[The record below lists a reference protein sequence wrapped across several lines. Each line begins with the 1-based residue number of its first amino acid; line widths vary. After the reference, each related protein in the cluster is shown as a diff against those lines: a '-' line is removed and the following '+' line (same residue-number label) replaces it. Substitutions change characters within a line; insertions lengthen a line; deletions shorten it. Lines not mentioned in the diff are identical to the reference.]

1 MENLQVLNT
10 TSKQIP
16 QMSSL
21 EIVDFINEYRAKNDD
36 QPIQLRHADFMAKVQ
51 KVLGELSENY
61 RSVYKDASGRSLP
74 CYVFYKREAC
84 LMAMSYSYEL
94 QALVFDRMTELE
106 NKLSKPQLPDF
117 TNPVEAAR
125 AWADEVEAKLIA
137 QKQLE
142 LAAPKVEYFDRVA
155 DVNNYM
161 NATTVGQKVGMSG
174 TTLNKHL
181 EQFDVYN
188 RAIKTGRVFQQWFI
202 DKGYGE
208 LKKTDNGYNQSKF
221 TNKGEQ
227 WVIQKFTSEGI
238 I

>member
-1 MENLQVLNT
+1 MNLIQSNIKT
-10 TSKQIP
+10 
-16 QMSSL
+16 MSSL
-21 EIVDFINEYRAKNDD
+21 EISELTGKRHDNVKRLIESFSQDIESRKALIARPQSEVMQKEVNGRIYEYEVYIFAGEQGKLDS
-36 QPIQLRHADFMAKVQ
+36 ITIVAQLCPEFTA
-51 KVLGELSENY
+51 
-61 RSVYKDASGRSLP
+61 
-74 CYVFYKREAC
+74 
-84 LMAMSYSYEL
+84 
-94 QALVFDRMTELE
+94 ALVKRWYELE
-106 NKLSKPQLPDF
+106 NQSLKPQLPDF

-202 DKGYGE
+202 DKGLGVM
-208 LKKTDNGYNQSKF
+208 KKTDNGYNQSRF

-227 WVIQKFTSEGI
+227 WVIQKLTSEGI
-238 I
+238 V

>member
-155 DVNNYM
+155 DVGNLM
-161 NATTVGQKVGMSG
+161 TASVVGKKIGMSAQV
-174 TTLNKHL
+174 LNAHL
-181 EQFDVYN
+181 QEMKVYDK
-188 RAIKTGRVFQQWFI
+188 RQKGRVFQQWFI

-227 WVIQKFTSEGI
+227 WIIEKFVSEGLI
-238 I
+238 

>member
-1 MENLQVLNT
+1 MNT
-10 TSKQIP
+10 LINQELKK
-16 QMSSL
+16 MSSL
-21 EIVDFINEYRAKNDD
+21 EISELTGKRHDNVKRLIESFSQDIESRKALIARPHSEVMQKEVNGRIYEYEVYIFAGEQGKLDS
-36 QPIQLRHADFMAKVQ
+36 ITIVAQLCPEFTA
-51 KVLGELSENY
+51 
-61 RSVYKDASGRSLP
+61 
-74 CYVFYKREAC
+74 
-84 LMAMSYSYEL
+84 
-94 QALVFDRMTELE
+94 ALVKRWYELE
-106 NKLSKPQLPDF
+106 NQSLKPQLPDF

-155 DVNNYM
+155 DVGNLM
-161 NATTVGQKVGMSG
+161 TASVVGKKIGMSAQV
-174 TTLNKHL
+174 LNAHL
-181 EQFDVYN
+181 QEMKVYDK
-188 RAIKTGRVFQQWFI
+188 RQKGRVFQQWFI

>member
-1 MENLQVLNT
+1 MNLIQSNIKT
-10 TSKQIP
+10 
-16 QMSSL
+16 MSSL
-21 EIVDFINEYRAKNDD
+21 EISELTGKRHDNVKRLIESFSRDIESRKALIARPHSEVMQKEVNGRIYEYEVYIFAGEQGKLDS
-36 QPIQLRHADFMAKVQ
+36 ITIVAQLCPEFTAALV
-51 KVLGELSENY
+51 
-61 RSVYKDASGRSLP
+61 
-74 CYVFYKREAC
+74 KRW
-84 LMAMSYSYEL
+84 YEL
-94 QALVFDRMTELE
+94 ESQSL
-106 NKLSKPQLPDF
+106 KPQLPDF

-155 DVNNYM
+155 DVGNLM
-161 NATTVGQKVGMSG
+161 TASVVGKKIGMSAQV
-174 TTLNKHL
+174 LNAHL
-181 EQFDVYN
+181 QEMKVYDK
-188 RAIKTGRVFQQWFI
+188 RQKGRVFQQWFI

>member
-1 MENLQVLNT
+1 
-10 TSKQIP
+10 
-16 QMSSL
+16 MSSL
-21 EIVDFINEYRAKNDD
+21 EIVDFINEYRAKNDN

-155 DVNNYM
+155 DVGNLM
-161 NATTVGQKVGMSG
+161 TASVVGKKIGMSAQV
-174 TTLNKHL
+174 LNAHL
-181 EQFDVYN
+181 QEMKVYDK
-188 RAIKTGRVFQQWFI
+188 RQKGRVFQQWFI

-227 WVIQKFTSEGI
+227 WVIEKFVSEGLI
-238 I
+238 

>member
-1 MENLQVLNT
+1 
-10 TSKQIP
+10 
-16 QMSSL
+16 MSSL

-155 DVNNYM
+155 DVGNLM
-161 NATTVGQKVGMSG
+161 TASVVGKKIGMSAQV
-174 TTLNKHL
+174 LNAHL
-181 EQFDVYN
+181 QEMKVYDK
-188 RAIKTGRVFQQWFI
+188 RQKGRVFQQWFI

-227 WVIQKFTSEGI
+227 WIIEKFVSEGI
-238 I
+238 V

>member
-1 MENLQVLNT
+1 
-10 TSKQIP
+10 
-16 QMSSL
+16 MSSL

-161 NATTVGQKVGMSG
+161 NATTVGQKLGMSG
-174 TTLNKHL
+174 TALNKQL

-202 DKGYGE
+202 DKGLGVM
-208 LKKTDNGYNQSKF
+208 KKTDNGYNQSRF

-227 WVIQKFTSEGI
+227 WVIEKLTSEGI
-238 I
+238 V

>member
-1 MENLQVLNT
+1 MNLIQ
-10 TSKQIP
+10 SKIKT
-16 QMSSL
+16 MSSL
-21 EIVDFINEYRAKNDD
+21 EISELTGKRHDNVKRLIESFSQDIESRKALIARPHSEVMQKEVNGRIYEYEVYIFAGEQGKLDS
-36 QPIQLRHADFMAKVQ
+36 ITIVAQLCPEFTA
-51 KVLGELSENY
+51 
-61 RSVYKDASGRSLP
+61 
-74 CYVFYKREAC
+74 
-84 LMAMSYSYEL
+84 
-94 QALVFDRMTELE
+94 ALVKRWYELE
-106 NKLSKPQLPDF
+106 NQSLKPQLPDF

-155 DVNNYM
+155 DVGNLM
-161 NATTVGQKVGMSG
+161 TASVVGKKIGMSAQV
-174 TTLNKHL
+174 LNAHL
-181 EQFDVYN
+181 QEMKVYDK
-188 RAIKTGRVFQQWFI
+188 RQKGRVFQQWFI

>member
-1 MENLQVLNT
+1 MKLIQSNT
-10 TSKQIP
+10 KT
-16 QMSSL
+16 MSSL
-21 EIVDFINEYRAKNDD
+21 EISELTGKRHDNVKRLIETFSQDTESRKALIARPHSEVMQKEVNGRIYEYEVYIFSGEQGKLDSITVVA
-36 QPIQLRHADFMAKVQ
+36 QLCPEFTA
-51 KVLGELSENY
+51 
-61 RSVYKDASGRSLP
+61 
-74 CYVFYKREAC
+74 
-84 LMAMSYSYEL
+84 
-94 QALVFDRMTELE
+94 ALVKRWYELE
-106 NKLSKPQLPDF
+106 NQITKPQLPDF

-155 DVNNYM
+155 DVGNLM
-161 NATTVGQKVGMSG
+161 TASVVGKKIGMSAQV
-174 TTLNKHL
+174 LNAHL
-181 EQFDVYN
+181 QEMKVYDK
-188 RAIKTGRVFQQWFI
+188 RQKGRVFQQWFI

>member
-1 MENLQVLNT
+1 MENLQVLNA
-10 TSKQIP
+10 TSKQPP

-51 KVLGELSENY
+51 KVIGELSENY

-155 DVNNYM
+155 DVGNLM
-161 NATTVGQKVGMSG
+161 TASVVGKKIGMSAQV
-174 TTLNKHL
+174 LNAHL
-181 EQFDVYN
+181 QEMKVYDK
-188 RAIKTGRVFQQWFI
+188 RQKGRVFQQWFI

-227 WVIQKFTSEGI
+227 WIIEKFVSEGI
-238 I
+238 V

>member
-1 MENLQVLNT
+1 MNQLINQSVKT
-10 TSKQIP
+10 
-16 QMSSL
+16 MSSL
-21 EIVDFINEYRAKNDD
+21 EISELTGSRHDKVKLSIERLVEKGVIA
-36 QPIQLRHADFMAKVQ
+36 QPPLGVMQKEANNRIYNVEIFEFSGEQGKLDSITVVAQLCPEFTA
-51 KVLGELSENY
+51 
-61 RSVYKDASGRSLP
+61 
-74 CYVFYKREAC
+74 
-84 LMAMSYSYEL
+84 
-94 QALVFDRMTELE
+94 ALVKRWYELE
-106 NKLSKPQLPDF
+106 NQITKPQLPDF

-202 DKGYGE
+202 DKGLGVM
-208 LKKTDNGYNQSKF
+208 KKTDNGYNQSRF

-227 WVIQKFTSEGI
+227 WVIEKLTSEGI
-238 I
+238 V

>member
-1 MENLQVLNT
+1 MNLIQSNIKT
-10 TSKQIP
+10 
-16 QMSSL
+16 MSSL
-21 EIVDFINEYRAKNDD
+21 EISEITGKRHDNVKRLIESFSQDIESRKALIARPHSEVMQKEVNGRIYEYEVYIFAGEQGKLDS
-36 QPIQLRHADFMAKVQ
+36 ITIVAQLCPEFTA
-51 KVLGELSENY
+51 
-61 RSVYKDASGRSLP
+61 
-74 CYVFYKREAC
+74 
-84 LMAMSYSYEL
+84 
-94 QALVFDRMTELE
+94 ALVKRWYELE
-106 NKLSKPQLPDF
+106 NQSLKPQLPDF

-155 DVNNYM
+155 DVGNLM
-161 NATTVGQKVGMSG
+161 TASVVGKKIGMSAQV
-174 TTLNKHL
+174 LNAHL
-181 EQFDVYN
+181 QEMKVYDK
-188 RAIKTGRVFQQWFI
+188 RQKGRVFQQWFI

-227 WVIQKFTSEGI
+227 WIIEKFTSEGI

>member
-1 MENLQVLNT
+1 M
-10 TSKQIP
+10 SKLIQSNIKT
-16 QMSSL
+16 MSSL
-21 EIVDFINEYRAKNDD
+21 EISELTGKRHDNVKRLIESFSQDVESRKALIARPHSEVMQKEVNGRIYEYEVYIFAGEQGKLDS
-36 QPIQLRHADFMAKVQ
+36 ITVVAQLCPEFTA
-51 KVLGELSENY
+51 
-61 RSVYKDASGRSLP
+61 
-74 CYVFYKREAC
+74 
-84 LMAMSYSYEL
+84 
-94 QALVFDRMTELE
+94 ALVKRWYELE
-106 NKLSKPQLPDF
+106 NQSLKPQLPDF

-155 DVNNYM
+155 N
-161 NATTVGQKVGMSG
+161 VGNLMTASVVGKKIGMSAQV
-174 TTLNKHL
+174 LNAHL
-181 EQFDVYN
+181 QEMKVYDK
-188 RAIKTGRVFQQWFI
+188 RQKGRVFQQWFI